1 MTSLVTPGTA
11 FDPYE
16 LASADVRSYC
26 GQQFDYVADDVVTID
41 PRPNR
46 TAQLPQMPV
55 TAISSVQAYMPD
67 GNGSWGWQT
76 LTYPGQYGW
85 TERGLM
91 WDATRISPA
100 IVPSQAPAWP
110 FYTWPWL
117 PGSLKVTY
125 THGYQEI
132 PVEIQQITARL
143 AAAYAANP
151 SMLQSKKVGE
161 VSRVYGAA
169 GVEILRPEERKIL
182 DRYTVIEV

>member
-16 LASADVRSYC
+16 LASSVVRDYC

-55 TAISSVQAYMPD
+55 AAVSAVQAFMPD
-67 GNGSWGWQT
+67 GNGTWGWVD
-76 LTYPGQYGW
+76 LTYPGDYGW

-91 WDATRISPA
+91 WDATRITPA
-100 IVPSQAPAWP
+100 IVSGQARSA
-110 FYTWPWL
+110 YTWPWL
-117 PGSLKVTY
+117 PASLKVTY
-125 THGYQEI
+125 THGYQQI
-132 PVEIQQITARL
+132 PMDLQQITARL

-182 DRYTVIEV
+182 DRYTVIDV